1 MTKYAVKS
9 KQGVHQ
15 NSFFSEGSR
24 LVDFIRL
31 CTETLDIGTNSKK
44 TKQKQDY
51 FKIPPIAAT
60 PPIPPDVPA

>member
-1 MTKYAVKS
+1 MLYKANREFTSIGLLLFTQREVDYVK
-9 KQGVHQ
+9 
-15 NSFFSEGSR
+15 
-24 LVDFIRL
+24 L

-60 PPIPPDVPA
+60 TPIPPDVPACM